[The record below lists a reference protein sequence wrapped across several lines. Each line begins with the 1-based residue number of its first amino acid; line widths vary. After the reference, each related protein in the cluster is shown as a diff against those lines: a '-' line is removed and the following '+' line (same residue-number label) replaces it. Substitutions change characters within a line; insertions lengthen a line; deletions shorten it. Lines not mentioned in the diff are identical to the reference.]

1 MKISIVIR
9 CFNEEE
15 HIGRLLSGVMR
26 QTRPDFDLEII
37 VVDSGSTDA
46 TLAIASRYPVEIIH
60 MDSSEFTFGRSL
72 NLGCNHA
79 TGDFIVIVSAHVYPV
94 YKDWLTQ
101 LLEPFKDPEVALV
114 YGKQR
119 GNEVTKYSEKR
130 IFAQWFPDQVMHT
143 HDEHHPFC
151 NNANSV
157 VRKSVWKKVP
167 YDESLAGL
175 EDIDWAKRAI
185 KLGHKIEYVPG
196 AEIIHV
202 HNEKPAN
209 LLNRYRREAV
219 SLKQSFP
226 EQQFSIWDLLR
237 LFVTNTSND
246 YYHAVCDKELTWK
259 NLWEIPE
266 FRLMQF
272 LGAYI
277 GFRQIGVL
285 SGELKQRLYYPTG
298 FSRAGQSQE
307 QDSRRK
313 IDYSDEVEN
322 GK

>member
-1 MKISIVIR
+1 MKVSIIIR

-15 HIGRLLSGVMR
+15 HIGRMLSGVMR
-26 QTRPDFDLEII
+26 QSRTDIDVEIV

-60 MDSSEFTFGRSL
+60 MNSADFTFGRSL
-72 NLGCNHA
+72 NLGCKHA
-79 TGDFIVIVSAHVYPV
+79 TGDYLVIVSAHVYPV
-94 YKDWLTQ
+94 YKDWLEK
-101 LLEPFKDPEVALV
+101 LLKPFEDPEVALV

-130 IFAQWFPDQVMHT
+130 IFEQWFPDQVMHT

-157 VRKSVWKKVP
+157 VRKSVWEDIP

-185 KLGHKIEYVPG
+185 KKGHKIVYAPE

-202 HNEKPAN
+202 HDEKAAN

-226 EQQFSIWDLLR
+226 EQNFSIWDLLR
-237 LFVTNTSND
+237 LFVTNTSSD
-246 YYHAVCDKELTWK
+246 YYHAVCDRELTWK

-277 GFRQIGVL
+277 GFRQTGVL
-285 SGELKQRLYYPTG
+285 SGELKQRLYYPAG
-298 FSRAGQSQE
+298 LSRAKNKSD
-307 QDSRRK
+307 QDDRRK

>member
-1 MKISIVIR
+1 MNVSIVIR

-15 HIGRLLSGVMR
+15 HIGRMLSGVMR
-26 QTRPDFDLEII
+26 QSRSNIDLEII

-46 TLAIASRYPVEIIH
+46 TLAIASRYPTTIIH
-60 MDSSEFTFGRSL
+60 MNSSEFTFGRSL
-72 NLGCNHA
+72 NLGCSQA
-79 TGDFIVIVSAHVYPV
+79 KGDFIVIASAHIYPV

-101 LLEPFKDPEVALV
+101 LLQPFSEPEIALV

-130 IFAQWFPDQVMHT
+130 IFAQWFPDQVTHT
-143 HDEHHPFC
+143 HSEHHPFC
-151 NNANSV
+151 NNANAAI
-157 VRKSVWKKVP
+157 RKCVWEKVP
-167 YDESLAGL
+167 YNEDLAGL

-185 KLGHKIEYVPG
+185 KLGHKIEYAPG

-226 EQQFSIWDLLR
+226 EQHFNVWDFLR
-237 LFVTNTSND
+237 LFIANTSTD
-246 YYHAVCDKELTWK
+246 YYHAICDRELTWK

-272 LGAYI
+272 LGTYL
-277 GFRQIGVL
+277 GFRQLGAL
-285 SGELKQRLYYPTG
+285 SGKLKQRLYYPTG
-298 FSRAGQSQE
+298 FSRARQNCE
-307 QDSRRK
+307 EDSRRK
-313 IDYSDEVEN
+313 IDYSDEAEN